1 MRETMEENNK
11 TFIVKDE
18 HIKHIIGVL
27 KKLYTE
33 EKESFDKR
41 DITFENIEEI
51 LRVFSGKNVTLV
63 MSCITAIANILPIEN
78 LEFLIEVLQSV
89 LEARLEA
96 ELIGKIKE
104 KMENSKS

>member
-1 MRETMEENNK
+1 MEENNK

-18 HIKHIIGVL
+18 HIKHTIGVL

-63 MSCITAIANILPIEN
+63 MSCITAIANILPAEE
-78 LEFLIEVLQSV
+78 LETIMEVLQSMFKV
-89 LEARLEA
+89 KLLKNK
-96 ELIGKIKE
+96 GKI
-104 KMENSKS
+104 ENSKS